1 MSFSFALARIFQ
13 PIKARQA
20 QHSHSM
26 SVCRHAE
33 CLKKSPSPSG
43 LLYFALMLRY
53 KALA

>member
-1 MSFSFALARIFQ
+1 MSFAVALERIFQ

-26 SVCRHAE
+26 SACRHAE
-33 CLKKSPSPSG
+33 WLKKAPSPSG
-43 LLYFALMLRY
+43 LSSFALMLRY